1 MLVIL
6 DKRKYFKVL
15 PISILL
21 IISGIIETV
30 FFKIKFV
37 NTSFAIISWQILSMV
52 LDRCILR
59 LLPCLKL
66 LRTGT

>member
-21 IISGIIETV
+21 IISGIIETG
-30 FFKIKFV
+30 FCKS
-37 NTSFAIISWQILSMV
+37 TL
-52 LDRCILR
+52 
-59 LLPCLKL
+59 
-66 LRTGT
+66 